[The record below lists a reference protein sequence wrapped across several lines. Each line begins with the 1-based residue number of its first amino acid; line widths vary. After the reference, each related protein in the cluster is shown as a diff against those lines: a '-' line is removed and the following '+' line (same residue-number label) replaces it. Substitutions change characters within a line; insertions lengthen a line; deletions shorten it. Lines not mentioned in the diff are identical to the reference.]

1 MRILITGATGF
12 VGGHLA
18 EALLARGGGELHG
31 LSRKTDWPAEW
42 AHLAGRVRLH
52 TLDLVAGPGLDGLLA
67 AVRPDWIVH
76 LAAFAHVG
84 QSFTDPDSAWATNL
98 GATRRLYDAT
108 AAWGGKPRV
117 LFVSSGLIYGDA

>member
-31 LSRKTDWPAEW
+31 LSRKAEWPPEW

-52 TLDLVAGPGLDGLLA
+52 AIDLIAAPGLDGLLA
-67 AVRPDWIVH
+67 EVQPDWVVH

-84 QSFTDPDSAWATNL
+84 QSFKAADQAWATNL
-98 GATRRLYDAT
+98 GATRRLYDAI
-108 AAWGGKPRV
+108 A
-117 LFVSSGLIYGDA
+117 S